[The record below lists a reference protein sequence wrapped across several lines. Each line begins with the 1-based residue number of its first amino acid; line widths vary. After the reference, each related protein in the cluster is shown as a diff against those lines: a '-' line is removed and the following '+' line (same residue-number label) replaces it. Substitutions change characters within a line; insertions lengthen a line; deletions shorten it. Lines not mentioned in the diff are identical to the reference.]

1 MSSIANMLKED
12 VANNR
17 CRFSKLIDEI
27 YIKDE
32 EDYNAIIF
40 AMKSNLTPNRIA
52 KAIRSGGHK
61 ISHSTIQEH
70 KLLECICEGEFRWVR

>member
-1 MSSIANMLKED
+1 MSGIANMLKED

-17 CRFSKLIDEI
+17 CRFSKLMDVV
-27 YIKDE
+27 DT
-32 EDYNAIIF
+32 EDKNAIYNAMR
-40 AMKSNLTPNRIA
+40 ANLTPNRIA

-70 KLLECICEGEFRWVR
+70 KLQECICEGEFLWVR

>member
-17 CRFSKLIDEI
+17 CRFSKLMDVVDADDAEAIDS
-27 YIKDE
+27 
-32 EDYNAIIF
+32 
-40 AMKSNLTPNRIA
+40 AMKANLTPNRIA
-52 KAIRSGGHK
+52 KAIRTGGHK

-70 KLLECICEGEFRWVR
+70 KDKTCICEGKYKWEL